1 MIMKAVHQ
9 QIQVAVD
16 TKKLLAELSAMP
28 SYNRQE
34 QALQAQL
41 QAAER
46 EQKKL
51 TVKKANLYADYCDGV
66 VTKADY
72 RLLEQGYEEQMKRTE
87 TQIEDLTVQLYRQRT
102 MSGNSNLWLTEF
114 ERFRRKKKLT
124 KDVVDAL
131 IDKIYVH
138 SPYELEIVFRYRDE
152 YQYLM
157 QEIERVQ
164 DGGVPA

>member
-1 MIMKAVHQ
+1 MLIQ
-9 QIQVAVD
+9 QIQDAVD

-34 QALQAQL
+34 QALQSRL
-41 QAAER
+41 QSAER

-51 TVKKANLYADYCDGV
+51 TVKKTNLYTDYCDGIV
-66 VTKADY
+66 AKADY
-72 RLLEQGYEEQMKRTE
+72 LLLAQGYEEQMKRTE
-87 TQIEDLTVQLYRQRT
+87 AQIEDLTVQLYRQRT
-102 MSGNSNLWLTEF
+102 MAGSSNLWLTEF

-124 KDVVDAL
+124 KDIVDAL

-164 DGGVPA
+164 DGGVSA